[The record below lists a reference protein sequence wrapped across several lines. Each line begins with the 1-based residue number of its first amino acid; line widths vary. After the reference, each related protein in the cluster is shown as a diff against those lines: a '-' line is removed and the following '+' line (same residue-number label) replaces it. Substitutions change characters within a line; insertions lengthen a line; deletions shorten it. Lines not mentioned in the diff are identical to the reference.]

1 MKKLILG
8 ALLIGSVFQASAQE
22 FNKWSIDV
30 GAGVQT
36 VVFPTA
42 SGYSSDNP
50 DFWQANLGARYM
62 VNERFGLRL
71 DLGYNSITEG
81 DNSKSFKSNYYRAS
95 LEGVVN
101 AGNLLNFKSW
111 TNRFNLLVHAGGG
124 ISKFYASEP
133 IDRDS
138 DEILH
143 LVAGITP
150 QFKLTDRVSLFVDVS
165 SISNFYQSY
174 TFDGTARADK
184 AGISGGIINYSVGV
198 NIALGKHKQHADWY
212 YSDEELATTSE
223 LEELSKRLKN
233 AETEIATLK
242 ANDFTKASLISE
254 LDTRYAPKGNGAVK
268 DVDFA
273 KQLIDNGYVNVYFDV
288 DRANVQTG
296 STSAINFLKTY
307 LANNSSAKAELIGY
321 ADESGPEGYN
331 KFLSAK
337 RAKTVF
343 NILVA
348 AGVDANKLSYKGE
361 GEDTTATSSARQLA
375 RRVAIRIQK

>member
-8 ALLIGSVFQASAQE
+8 AILIGSVFQASAQE
-22 FNKWSIDV
+22 FNKWSIDL
-30 GAGVQT
+30 GAGAQT
-36 VVFPTA
+36 IVFPTA
-42 SGYSSDNP
+42 SGYSSENP

-81 DNSKSFKSNYYRAS
+81 DDSNDFKSNYYRAS

-101 AGNLLNFKSW
+101 AGNLLNFNSW

-124 ISKFYASEP
+124 ISRLYASEP
-133 IDRDS
+133 IDRDA
-138 DEILH
+138 DKMLH

-150 QFKLTDRVSLFVDVS
+150 QYKLSDRVSLFLDVS
-165 SISNFYQSY
+165 GLSNFYQSY
-174 TFDGTARADK
+174 TFDGTADADRK
-184 AGISGGIINYSVGV
+184 GISGGIVNYSLGV
-198 NIALGKHKQHADWY
+198 NIALGKHKEHADWY
-212 YSDEELATTSE
+212 YSDEELATTTE
-223 LEELSKRLKN
+223 LEELSTRLKT
-233 AETEIATLK
+233 AETEITALK
-242 ANDFTKASLISE
+242 ANNFTKASLVSE
-254 LDTRYAPKGNGAVK
+254 LDSKYAPLSDDTSK
-268 DVDFA
+268 DADLA